1 MAMYI
6 TISQF
11 KPGLLNVTRTSG
23 EAMAGN
29 KTTKFLWLHPEFF
42 VHHYTSGF
50 VALTAMFW
58 KGCTILG
65 ILFLLWGAKSR
76 TPLLKILIPNEEE
89 EKELFL
95 CVDTIH

>member
-29 KTTKFLWLHPEFF
+29 KTTKFLWLNPEFF
-42 VHHYTSGF
+42 VHYTSGF
-50 VALTAMFW
+50 VALTAM
-58 KGCTILG
+58 C
-65 ILFLLWGAKSR
+65 
-76 TPLLKILIPNEEE
+76 
-89 EKELFL
+89 
-95 CVDTIH
+95 

>member
-29 KTTKFLWLHPEFF
+29 KTTKFLWLNPEFF

-50 VALTAMFW
+50 VALTAM
-58 KGCTILG
+58 C
-65 ILFLLWGAKSR
+65 
-76 TPLLKILIPNEEE
+76 
-89 EKELFL
+89 
-95 CVDTIH
+95 